1 MAVLVGIGTTRND
14 RRRADAAQKKDA
26 IDADRRL
33 REQLAHSDEQ
43 FRRQQEHSDRQLAE
57 ERAAADERLRRQ
69 QEHSDRQLAEERAA
83 ADERLGQQFSQ
94 AEQIEQRGDAAAVQ
108 VIAFGIRPAN
118 VVVDPAHPAFEPV
131 IIVSNRGR
139 YAISNVQVRLS
150 PDGRSIIEPG
160 RLQPLADLRQLPE
173 AWTNPAAANIGDMYL
188 SSIAPG
194 AAMRF
199 NFDQMPADTLRTSF
213 PIVRWDDRWDECWE
227 YQKGVTYLTS
237 RNAEWRP

>member
-43 FRRQQEHSDRQLAE
+43 F
-57 ERAAADERLRRQ
+57 RRQ